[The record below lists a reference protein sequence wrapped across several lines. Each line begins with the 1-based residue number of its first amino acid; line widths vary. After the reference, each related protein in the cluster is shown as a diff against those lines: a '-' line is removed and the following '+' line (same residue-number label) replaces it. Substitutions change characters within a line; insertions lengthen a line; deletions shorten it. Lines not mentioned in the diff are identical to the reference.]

1 MTKREGENVTLHCNA
16 TGNPLPTLS
25 WTKDGSDIAN
35 NHRISISEDKK
46 QLAITIANR
55 EHRGGYLCVAH
66 NEVGNDS
73 LIIAILDVQYRPEIA
88 SHPQIVTKPEGE
100 NVTLTCNATGNPE
113 PELLWFKD
121 YEHLERSSNRISLS
135 AGNKSLMIANLNRTN
150 SGKYLCV
157 AQNEVGNATSNIT

>member
-1 MTKREGENVTLHCNA
+1 MHEKVRSVILCCKQQQPSIFRVYGGVGVDRIQSSTKFVIDMYVVASNTIGGICFTIVDQSKITTHPSNMTKREGENVTLHCNA

-55 EHRGGYLCVAH
+55 EDRGGYLCVAH

-73 LIIAILDVQYRPEIA
+73 LIIAILDVQC
-88 SHPQIVTKPEGE
+88 K
-100 NVTLTCNATGNPE
+100 
-113 PELLWFKD
+113 
-121 YEHLERSSNRISLS
+121 
-135 AGNKSLMIANLNRTN
+135 
-150 SGKYLCV
+150 
-157 AQNEVGNATSNIT
+157 